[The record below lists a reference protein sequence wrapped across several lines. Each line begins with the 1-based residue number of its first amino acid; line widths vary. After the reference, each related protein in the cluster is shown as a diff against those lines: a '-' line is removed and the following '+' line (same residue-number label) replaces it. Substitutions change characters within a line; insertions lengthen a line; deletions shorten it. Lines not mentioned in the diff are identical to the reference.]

1 MEDFLEIIKFTIPGL
16 LVLAATIFLIKKYLE
31 SNQRDKMFELKSAAQ
46 KEVFPR
52 RLQAYERLVL
62 FLERISPNS
71 LVMRI
76 HKSGMSA
83 KLLQAELANA
93 IRDEYEHNIAQQVYI
108 SADGWNKIKNAKEE
122 MIQLINIS
130 ATKVNEDSTGVE
142 LAQKIFEVSAA
153 LGTLPTDTTIASL
166 KKEIQKYF

>member
-1 MEDFLEIIKFTIPGL
+1 MEDFLEIVKLTVPGL
-16 LVLAATIFLIKKYLE
+16 LVLAATVFLIKKYLE
-31 SNQRDKMFELKSAAQ
+31 SSQRDKMLELKSAAQ

-71 LVMRI
+71 LVMRV
-76 HKSGMSA
+76 HKTGMSA
-83 KLLQAELANA
+83 KLLQADLAKA

-108 SADGWNKIKNAKEE
+108 SAEGWNRIKTAKEE
-122 MIQLINIS
+122 MIQLINIA
-130 ATKVNEDSTGVE
+130 ATKVNEDSTGID
-142 LAQKIFEVSAA
+142 LAQKIFEIAA
-153 LGTLPTDTTIASL
+153 ELGNLPTDTTINYL